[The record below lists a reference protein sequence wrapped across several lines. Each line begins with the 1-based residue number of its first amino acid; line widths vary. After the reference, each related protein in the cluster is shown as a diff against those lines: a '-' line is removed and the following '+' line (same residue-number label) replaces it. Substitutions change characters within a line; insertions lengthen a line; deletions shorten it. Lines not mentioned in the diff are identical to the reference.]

1 MTQTDQSRILPGIG
15 EIDFSGLSR
24 QRLEDMAA
32 AGVEVME
39 VHRVLEKTGD
49 NLVGELIKDA
59 GTFYEWNHYPDGD
72 VYDTESHSQYYYHA
86 HPAELRV
93 GEHGHFHTFL
103 RPKGMPKGVKPA
115 PIPDLEPPDDEDDAL
130 SHLIAISMDS
140 HGIPIC
146 LFTTNRWVTGEVWYK
161 AEDICAMLDSF
172 VISHAQPSW
181 PVNRWVGAMIRLFHP
196 QVAALVRRRDTVIEE
211 WVKNHPGKDVF
222 EDRDLEV
229 ASAQPISL
237 ADQIGKV
244 GQGLRKSR

>member
-1 MTQTDQSRILPGIG
+1 MTQTDQSRTLPGIG

-24 QRLEDMAA
+24 QRLEDMSD

-39 VHRVLEKTGD
+39 VHQVLEKTGD

-72 VYDTESHSQYYYHA
+72 VYDTKSHSQYYYHA

-115 PIPDLEPPDDEDDAL
+115 PIPALELPDDEDDAL
-130 SHLIAISMDS
+130 SHLIGISMDS

-146 LFTTNRWVTGEVWYK
+146 LFTTNRWVTGEVWYR
-161 AEDICAMLDSF
+161 AEDICKMLDSF

-196 QVAALVRRRDTVIEE
+196 QVAALVRGRDSVIEE

-237 ADQIGKV
+237 ADQIEKV